1 MINVCRYVR
10 LCQCIF
16 LFFNSLKNLL
26 FLFKTF
32 ESWKPP
38 GSLRCRQVAL
48 TLIAQQ
54 LKDEDLEQLRNTFLV
69 LDKNKA
75 RGADKSGT
83 DLLDDAPT

>member
-1 MINVCRYVR
+1 
-10 LCQCIF
+10 
-16 LFFNSLKNLL
+16 
-26 FLFKTF
+26 
-32 ESWKPP
+32 
-38 GSLRCRQVAL
+38 VAL

-75 RGADKSGT
+75 HRRQIWDGSVERICWT

>member
-1 MINVCRYVR
+1 MSI
-10 LCQCIF
+10 CQIVSVF
-16 LFFNSLKNLL
+16 SFFISTVLL
-26 FLFKTF
+26 FLVKTF

-75 RGADKSGT
+75 HRRQIWDGSVG
-83 DLLDDAPT
+83 